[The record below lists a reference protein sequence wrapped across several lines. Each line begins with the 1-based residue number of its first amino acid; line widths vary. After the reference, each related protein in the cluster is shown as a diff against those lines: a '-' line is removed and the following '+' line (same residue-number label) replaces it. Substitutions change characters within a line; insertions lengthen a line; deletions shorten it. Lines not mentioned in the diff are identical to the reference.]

1 MILIIWRYLYVSTLI
16 MLFPKTLILF
26 VALKYFI
33 KTLIMLI
40 ILFGAVEYFYVF
52 FYFFP
57 TFGRHIIK
65 TLGVE
70 E

>member
-1 MILIIWRYLYVSTLI
+1 

-33 KTLIMLI
+33 KILIMLI
-40 ILFGAVEYFYVF
+40 ILFGALEYFYVF

-65 TLGVE
+65 TSGVVE
-70 E
+70 